1 MAFYHPTARFSTKG
15 KVLVVPV
22 VSVANVAQLAADL
35 LIASLSLHRVG
46 IFDPRSL
53 VPVVGARED
62 DLPGV
67 TTPLE
72 LFGRDDI
79 DVAVIQQRSPALK
92 SSKQDFVDSLLE
104 FIRTSG
110 ASAVLVIGGVDMS
123 NRTDTQML
131 TPTCQIV
138 PPGTPDLT
146 SGPLAVLTT
155 LPIPV
160 YTSPVSQFLHIDAER
175 TAIPFI
181 PGGGLSRRILSSLP
195 DTWQIPIVCLLQY
208 VMEGDNRA
216 DAQLM
221 AAVVSKVLQVE
232 VLNWKQPSSWG
243 HGLFGTPHDQ
253 TLYG

>member
-146 SGPLAVLTT
+146 SGPLAALTT

-195 DTWQIPIVCLLQY
+195 DTEIPIVCLLQY

>member
-1 MAFYHPTARFSTKG
+1 MTFYHPTTSFSTKG
-15 KVLVVPV
+15 KVLVVVRMPI
-22 VSVANVAQLAADL
+22 SDSRQLTEDKLSKVA
-35 LIASLSLHRVG
+35 R
-46 IFDPRSL
+46 IFDPRNL

-62 DLPGV
+62 DLPGI

-72 LFGRDDI
+72 LFGRDDVN
-79 DVAVIQQRSPALK
+79 VA

-123 NRTDTQML
+123 NRTDPQML

-138 PPGTPDLT
+138 PPGIPDLT
-146 SGPLAVLTT
+146 SGPLAALTT

-160 YTSPVSQFLHIDAER
+160 YTSPVSQVLHSDAER

-181 PGGGLSRRILSSLP
+181 PGGGLSRRLLSSLSE
-195 DTWQIPIVCLLQY
+195 TWQIPTVCLLQY
-208 VMEGDNRA
+208 VMEGDNRS

-221 AAVVSKVLQVE
+221 AAVVSKVLQID

>member
-92 SSKQDFVDSLLE
+92 VIKPSLTWISDT
-104 FIRTSG
+104 FFT
-110 ASAVLVIGGVDMS
+110 VL
-123 NRTDTQML
+123 
-131 TPTCQIV
+131 
-138 PPGTPDLT
+138 
-146 SGPLAVLTT
+146 
-155 LPIPV
+155 IPHP
-160 YTSPVSQFLHIDAER
+160 TSPQS
-175 TAIPFI
+175 
-181 PGGGLSRRILSSLP
+181 RILLTLCWNLSVPQELRLSSSLA
-195 DTWQIPIVCLLQY
+195 
-208 VMEGDNRA
+208 E
-216 DAQLM
+216 
-221 AAVVSKVLQVE
+221 
-232 VLNWKQPSSWG
+232 
-243 HGLFGTPHDQ
+243 
-253 TLYG
+253 